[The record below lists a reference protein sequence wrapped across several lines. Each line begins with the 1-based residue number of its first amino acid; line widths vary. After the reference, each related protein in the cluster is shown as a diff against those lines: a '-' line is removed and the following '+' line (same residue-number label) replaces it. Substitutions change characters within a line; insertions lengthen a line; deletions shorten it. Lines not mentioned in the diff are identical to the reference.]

1 MYRGHFFD
9 APASLPAAT
18 NAHDFNFEADLFT
31 DAGEPLLLDDATL
44 TTTLRFD
51 GASEPLNLAFTT
63 EMNANTLSVYV
74 PASAMKG
81 VEPGTYFFT
90 ITAVF
95 PSSETVALIR
105 ARLPV
110 VRG

>member
-1 MYRGHFFD
+1 MQRGYSYD
-9 APASLPAAT
+9 APASLPVAT

-31 DAGEPLLLDDATL
+31 DTGEPLSLDDATL

-51 GASEPLNLAFTT
+51 GASDPLNIALTT
-63 EMNANTLSVYV
+63 EVNANTLSVYA

-90 ITAVF
+90 ITAVY